1 VQHNPAVRALY
12 ARVVAKHPDKKAIA
26 IGHAMRK
33 LLHLAFA
40 VWKTGKPFDPEHHP
54 WGQESGVGDQQSG
67 GQKASD
73 MPMPKNEQATGLES
87 PARPVRKEVTA
98 ACAATLTETPSTD
111 EGVFIDFAHLK
122 TQLAMAQ
129 VLDQLGLL
137 VRLRGSG
144 PQRKGPCPLHRGDGR
159 GKTFSVN
166 LDKNVFQ
173 CFDANC
179 GKKGDVIDLWASV
192 NAMSL
197 RQAAIDL
204 VRTFHL
210 EPAPQQRRGHG

>member
-1 VQHNPAVRALY
+1 MEAFTRD
-12 ARVVAKHPDKKAIA
+12 ARSRYKGVSNAAAAIQSHVVDC
-26 IGHAMRK
+26 G
-33 LLHLAFA
+33 
-40 VWKTGKPFDPEHHP
+40 
-54 WGQESGVGDQQSG
+54 
-67 GQKASD
+67 SD
-73 MPMPKNEQATGLES
+73 
-87 PARPVRKEVTA
+87 
-98 ACAATLTETPSTD
+98 TPSRARLWVYLGD
-111 EGVFIDFAHLK
+111 GDHPYNVFPTRPEL
-122 TQLAMAQ
+122 TMAQ

-137 VRLRGSG
+137 VRLKGSG

-173 CFDANC
+173 CFAVGC
-179 GKKGDVIDLWASV
+179 GQKGDVIDLWASV